1 MQDYYQILG
10 ISPDATSGQ
19 IKVAYRR
26 LALKYHPDHN
36 PNDLLAEQKF
46 VKIAEAYEVLS
57 NPTKRSRYD
66 NGIAID
72 FDDNDHEEF
81 RQSKRPPPHFYY
93 NFKPEKKTYSKNDYI
108 KASVAVV
115 IMLIIAVVVPIY
127 LLQITSDKYYNL
139 AISNYFQRRYYT
151 ALHNIDLSIKDL
163 SSNNDEACALASV
176 ILVHKL
182 EKYDFAL
189 RYIERGLE
197 YDPED
202 SLASEFQYLKGICYS
217 EKSMPDEALEAFSK
231 VKRYSAT
238 YDSSRYRSAAILLF
252 TKTKLDSAETILNE
266 LVSRNQTNY
275 GADYLRGI
283 VYEKKSEPGKA
294 RDIFHNLID
303 KPFSQAAVFYH
314 LARNEIALN
323 LMDSACAH
331 LKIASGYNLLEAKQ
345 LMSLYCKEETNFS
358 SH

>member
-57 NPTKRSRYD
+57 NPIKRSRYD

-72 FDDNDHEEF
+72 FEDNNSEEF
-81 RQSKRPPPHFYY
+81 RQAKRPPPHFYY
-93 NFKPEKKTYSKNDYI
+93 NFKPEKKTYARSDYI
-108 KASVAVV
+108 KASVAVA

-139 AISNYFQRRYYT
+139 AISNYFQRRYYS

-189 RYIERGLE
+189 RYIEKGLG

-202 SLASEFQYLKGICYS
+202 SLVSEFQYLKGICYS
-217 EKSMPDEALEAFSK
+217 EKSMPDEALEAFGK
-231 VKRYSAT
+231 VKNYSAT

-252 TKTKLDSAETILNE
+252 TKTKLDSAETLLND
-266 LVSRNQTNY
+266 LVSRNQKNY
-275 GADYLRGI
+275 GADYMRGI
-283 VYEKKSEPGKA
+283 VYEKKSEPEKA
-294 RDIFHNLID
+294 RDIFYNLVD
-303 KPFSQAAVFYH
+303 KPFNQAAVFYH
-314 LARNEIALN
+314 LAKSEINLN
-323 LMDSACAH
+323 LMDSACVH
-331 LKIASGYNLLEAKQ
+331 LKIASDHNLLEAKQ
-345 LMSLYCKEETNFS
+345 LMSLYCKEETMNS
-358 SH
+358 SR